1 MPAATSENPSGGDG
15 GSATPVGS
23 VQTSTSVPTRS
34 VPSTSVVSTTTTI
47 AATKADVSTVDE
59 VGRAPT
65 APTAKPGEVT
75 ALVGGAQV
83 AVAVERKNNE
93 LMLKVS
99 TVSLVVK
106 GLDEKD
112 SIVSLDSDG
121 TIRIKDVKKFELTAI
136 GLAPNSQVTA
146 WMFSTPVS
154 LGKAKSDASG
164 ALRVVFDSPE
174 DLEVGLHRL
183 VFSSVSSQGENLVV
197 SIGVR
202 VQGENGGPLW
212 SWVLVF
218 LLLTAIGAG
227 LVIPA
232 RRRRAESNG

>member
-1 MPAATSENPSGGDG
+1 
-15 GSATPVGS
+15 
-23 VQTSTSVPTRS
+23 
-34 VPSTSVVSTTTTI
+34 
-47 AATKADVSTVDE
+47 
-59 VGRAPT
+59 
-65 APTAKPGEVT
+65 
-75 ALVGGAQV
+75 
-83 AVAVERKNNE
+83 
-93 LMLKVS
+93 MLKVS

-121 TIRIKDVKKFELTAI
+121 TIRIKDVEKFDLTVI
-136 GLAPNSQVTA
+136 GLAPNSEVSA
-146 WMFSTPVS
+146 WIFSTPVS

-164 ALRVVFDSPE
+164 ALRVVFDSSE

-183 VFSSVSSQGENLVV
+183 VFSSISSQGENLVV

-227 LVIPA
+227 LIIPA
-232 RRRRAESNG
+232 RRRRAESNA